1 VNIERFVIRAVF
13 PLYPSLSRNGKWAII
28 NDITNDRNHEDEVE
42 FVDKKAANQST
53 NEASE
58 IRAVIQEHR
67 AVLGLANPTE
77 KISELKKDKERC
89 YRLVLRY
96 FVFSFRELEP
106 KTEKRLS
113 RRKMQSRR
121 DGRLFQWGSA
131 STWFQCA
138 TLSHIL

>member
-1 VNIERFVIRAVF
+1 VIIERFVIRAVF

-53 NEASE
+53 NEASV

-77 KISELKKDKERC
+77 KISELKKR
-89 YRLVLRY
+89 
-96 FVFSFRELEP
+96 
-106 KTEKRLS
+106 
-113 RRKMQSRR
+113 
-121 DGRLFQWGSA
+121 
-131 STWFQCA
+131 
-138 TLSHIL
+138 